1 MQLVAQTSAWEF
13 CASDDGETFI
23 INGRRESS
31 FDFIPVNE
39 EGYVEGSLTIE
50 FKEPQKSLTIKK
62 GIKATFYQL
71 MTFVA
76 TKSKNFNN

>member
-1 MQLVAQTSAWEF
+1 VPGNFALVMMEKLLLLIA
-13 CASDDGETFI
+13 GENI
-23 INGRRESS
+23 L
-31 FDFIPVNE
+31 
-39 EGYVEGSLTIE
+39 GYVEGSLTIE